1 MACGRR
7 RPYLHNGS
15 VPNLTELLKP
25 AAQRL
30 KKFSIGAKTYDPV
43 NVGFV
48 TDAAGLPK
56 FDTGATGSSNMGHEG
71 DEYGTNL
78 SDAEKK
84 QLIEY
89 LKTL

>member
-1 MACGRR
+1 
-7 RPYLHNGS
+7 
-15 VPNLTELLKP
+15 LLKP
-25 AAQRL
+25 AAQRM
-30 KKFSIGAKTYDPV
+30 KKFSVAVTTYDPT

-48 TDAAGLPK
+48 TDAPGFPK
-56 FDTGATGSSNMGHEG
+56 FDTGGTGSSNMGHEG

>member
-1 MACGRR
+1 M
-7 RPYLHNGS
+7 L
-15 VPNLTELLKP
+15 V
-25 AAQRL
+25 AQISDTHILAPETMFKARVEPPPGVERAYAD
-30 KKFSIGAKTYDPV
+30 I
-43 NVGFV
+43 
-48 TDAAGLPK
+48 
-56 FDTGATGSSNMGHEG
+56 DTGATGSSNMGHEG